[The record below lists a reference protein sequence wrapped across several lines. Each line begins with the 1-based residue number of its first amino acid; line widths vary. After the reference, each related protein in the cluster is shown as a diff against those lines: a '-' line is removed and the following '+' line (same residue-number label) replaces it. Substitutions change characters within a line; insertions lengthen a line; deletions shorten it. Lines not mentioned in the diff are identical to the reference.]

1 MKLFTMLFASLTLV
15 FTFNTAFAQ
24 ESAPIASDIEEI
36 VVTARAGESS
46 IRDIPVAITAY
57 SEEEMEN
64 LNINTLDDLAA
75 SSASLEINRINSGSG
90 VQIAIRGIA
99 SSPGSIG
106 IEQSVAV
113 MIDNV
118 YFPQGRVINEGLFD
132 TQQVAI
138 LKGPQALYFGKNAT
152 AGAVSIVTNDPTDEF
167 EVALSL
173 GHEFEYKTDTYEFMI
188 SGPISDTWGARLA
201 LYESNMDEGWIQ
213 NVAGDSTY
221 TTLDAA
227 NGFAATVHNN
237 PAPTQKFY
245 PATEESFARL
255 TLKGELTER
264 TTLTFKASM
273 AETFV
278 ASATVAELYSCYLGD
293 IPQINTGGIAN
304 PNPLGGDCNK
314 DRRTGLNNIPP
325 AFANDYDT
333 AGVFGG
339 GLGDQYESKIYTAK
353 LEHDFDSSQLTAI
366 FNMHEQDVA
375 WVIDA
380 DYNAATSVFAGEYNE
395 FENTSMELKWVST
408 DGGSLNWALGAY
420 WQETERY
427 FIQEVM
433 FAGAEN
439 SAADPSDRY
448 VAYDK
453 LSETSGE
460 TLSFYGELIWDLNET
475 IQITAGGRY
484 IDESKDNYFTQPYV
498 NPAFL
503 GLFIEDRI
511 LAADQSFDDFVPEL
525 TIRYQPSDTLTYFL
539 AYKEGWK
546 SGGFDNGSV
555 DSTLNANPDRDIT
568 YDPEKVT
575 GFEAGVKA
583 LVADGSLEVNFDIYS
598 YEYDD
603 LQLNYFNSATFAY
616 RTLNAEESESEG
628 FEIQLAYLPPTIDGL
643 RLTASYGYNDSNY
656 VKFVGPCAGGQLP
669 SEGCNIPDGGLVLQ
683 NLNGSK
689 RALAPENRAN
699 LGFNYNSMLSNG
711 LELGINGNMKYST
724 KYKLN
729 DVIPDAYQPNY
740 KTVDAGIYLSSP
752 DKGWKLA
759 LIGRNL
765 NDEYVQTRGTDA
777 PSTGGG
783 TGTEAGFK
791 GDRYAYIKPGR
802 TLALKLSF
810 QR

>member
-15 FTFNTAFAQ
+15 FTFNSAFAQ

-293 IPQINTGGIAN
+293 IPQINTGGVAN

-699 LGFNYNSMLSNG
+699 LGFNYNSTLSNG

-765 NDEYVQTRGTDA
+765 NDE
-777 PSTGGG
+777 
-783 TGTEAGFK
+783 
-791 GDRYAYIKPGR
+791 
-802 TLALKLSF
+802 
-810 QR
+810 